1 MNARRWPLG
10 LAAAGLLLTGCGSGS
25 NPGGS
30 GGHTPMSAMPMAAGQ
45 TMAGMSMAPGETMG
59 NPTSTAGTG
68 VQSMPTSTALMICGD
83 DIKGKVKE
91 VVKLSSEPRT
101 SSSFA
106 HQIYTCSYQLPVGPL
121 VLSVQHSDTKV
132 AATTYYNEVRAELGR
147 TAPLDGLG
155 DEAYGAATGVT
166 VVMKD
171 NETLVVDARGV
182 PAVFG
187 ADGQKRTDFANEI
200 ASDVLGC
207 WTGD

>member
-1 MNARRWPLG
+1 MNALRWPLG
-10 LAAAGLLLTGCGSGS
+10 LAAAGLLLTGCG
-25 NPGGS
+25 GGS
-30 GGHTPMSAMPMAAGQ
+30 HAGTSSAHTPMSAMPMAAGQ
-45 TMAGMSMAPGETMG
+45 TMAGMSMAPGETMA
-59 NPTSTAGTG
+59 NPTSTASTG
-68 VQSMPTSTALMICGD
+68 VQSMPTSTALMICSA

-91 VVKLSSEPRT
+91 VVKLSTEPRT

-121 VLSVQHSDTKV
+121 VLSVQHSDTKA

-147 TAPLDGLG
+147 TEPLDGLG
-155 DEAYGAATGVT
+155 DKAYGAATGVT

-187 ADGQKRTDFANEI
+187 ADRQKRTDFANEI